1 MSEQVPLNVGERE
14 LETRLR
20 RLVPS
25 GHGLRRD
32 NLMFQAGRRA
42 GRRQLLPW
50 QGMSAVLL
58 VGCMAL
64 GWLSVGPEPRPDRSL
79 LVQVEPV
86 VESAPPVTDRSAPSQ
101 RTAVPARVTHPSEYL
116 RLRELV
122 LLEGAD
128 ALPNPPA
135 AAVPETIDMG
145 ADWPRGMPT
154 AAPPFHRFRS
164 NHHGDR
170 S

>member
-1 MSEQVPLNVGERE
+1 MPEQDPLNLEERE

-32 NLMFQAGRRA
+32 NLMFQAGRQA
-42 GRRQLLPW
+42 GRRQLVPW
-50 QGMSAVLL
+50 QAMSATLF

-64 GWLSVGPEPRPDRSL
+64 GWLSLGPELPPDRSL
-79 LVQVEPV
+79 LVEVDPIVEP
-86 VESAPPVTDRSAPSQ
+86 APPGTERSAPS
-101 RTAVPARVTHPSEYL
+101 RGRVVLPRVAHPSEYF

-128 ALPNPPA
+128 ALPHPPA
-135 AAVPETIDMG
+135 APVSEPTEIG
-145 ADWPRGMPT
+145 VDWPPGAPLVQ
-154 AAPPFHRFRS
+154 PPFRRPGPYI
-164 NHHGDR
+164 HGDR